1 MKNEAVH
8 QAPLVWHLACLAL
21 GLAVLLAGCGTLGG
35 KPATPAI
42 ERGQPTV
49 QQPDQQP
56 SPPSGRRGGY
66 YLDDGPGDNPPAN
79 IDAIPDAKP
88 RAEPLLPRANR
99 PYIAL
104 GENYTPMN
112 QYQPYK
118 AQGVAS
124 WYGKRYHNQKTSSGE
139 IYDMYGMSAA
149 HTTLPIPSY
158 VRVTNPENGISVVVR
173 INDRGPFKK
182 NRLIDLSYAAA
193 YKLRLTGKGSGL
205 VEVEA
210 IDTRTPVIAG
220 TTPVAAQPAPKM
232 DDAIENIPQASGS
245 FIQAGAFKR
254 KENADLLRG
263 KLKQQRLA
271 ENVAIENWYNDGLYR
286 VRLGPYTNRDDAIRA
301 AGEIKQTLG
310 VSTLVITQ

>member
-1 MKNEAVH
+1 MKNSADN
-8 QAPLVWHLACLAL
+8 QAIGAWHHACLAL
-21 GLAVLLAGCGTLGG
+21 GLATLLSGCGTVGS
-35 KPATPAI
+35 KPATPVV
-42 ERGQPTV
+42 EHGNQGTQP
-49 QQPDQQP
+49 QPAP
-56 SPPSGRRGGY
+56 STKRGGY
-66 YLDDGPGDNPPAN
+66 YLDDGPGDNPPPN
-79 IDAIPDAKP
+79 IDAILDAQPK
-88 RAEPLLPRANR
+88 AEPLMTRANR

-104 GENYTPMN
+104 GENYTPMT

-139 IYDMYGMSAA
+139 VYDMYGMTAA

-158 VRVTNPENGISVVVR
+158 ARITNPENGKSVVVR

-182 NRLIDLSYAAA
+182 DRLIDLSYAAA

-210 IDTRTPVIAG
+210 IDARAPDIASATPA
-220 TTPVAAQPAPKM
+220 PVAPPAQNAAQAPENGLPAV
-232 DDAIENIPQASGS
+232 GS

-254 KENADLLRG
+254 KENADLLRE
-263 KLKQQRLA
+263 KLKQQKQV
-271 ENVAIENWYNDGLYR
+271 ENVAVENWYNDGIYR